1 VTILESGVK
10 SKNTPKKRQKGA
22 DFDAQLAKKLGIGR
36 NLVELSLMRGRI
48 GTSEGLRDLSLWS
61 KISRFKK

>member
-1 VTILESGVK
+1 VAILERCEK
-10 SKNTPKKRQKGA
+10 SINTPKKRQNKA

-36 NLVELSLMRGRI
+36 NLVELSHMRGKI